1 MPKPILWK
9 KNTMK
14 LLSKA
19 LLLGMSLGLASI
31 AMAESFNEHSA
42 WMVTSAYPSDTQMS
56 STAKA
61 LPENFKEQSEW
72 AAVIPS
78 HGPSQCAVTSSRWDS
93 HRGNTA
99 LSKRFND
106 SSSNLC

>member
-1 MPKPILWK
+1 MK
-9 KNTMK
+9 KFP
-14 LLSKA
+14 KA
-19 LLLGMSLGLASI
+19 LLLGMSLGVANI
-31 AMAESFNEHSA
+31 AMAESFNEHSE

-78 HGPSQCAVTSSRWDS
+78 HGPSQCAFTSSRGDS
-93 HRGNTA
+93 PRGATA
-99 LSKRFND
+99 LSNRFND
-106 SSSNLC
+106 SSSNVC